1 MASMAIASAVHA
13 GFSCA
18 RPWTSPSV
26 SVRPRR
32 MVVVKAE
39 AINPEIRKTE
49 EKVVDSVV
57 VTELSKAITPY
68 CRFGS
73 LFLITLFYS
82 LILAFHVFDF
92 GTIRITFHEMLYF
105 IRVSVS

>member
-1 MASMAIASAVHA
+1 MASMATASGVHA

-18 RPWTSPSV
+18 RPGTSSSV

-49 EKVVDSVV
+49 EKVVDSIV

-73 LFLITLFYS
+73 SFLITLF
-82 LILAFHVFDF
+82 
-92 GTIRITFHEMLYF
+92 
-105 IRVSVS
+105 

>member
-73 LFLITLFYS
+73 PFSDNSVLQLN
-82 LILAFHVFDF
+82 F
-92 GTIRITFHEMLYF
+92 GFSCI
-105 IRVSVS
+105 